1 MKRSY
6 LFLILSILICNYT
19 SAQEAS
25 SDYQIFAKRFIEN
38 IKDNKKEV
46 LADLVVYPL
55 NREYPIPDILDK
67 SDFIKRYDEVF
78 DANFKDEI
86 IKSNPKENW
95 HDMGLRGIM
104 LDKGS
109 IWLDVEGRLTAVN
122 HLSKFEIDL
131 RKKLIDAQKN
141 DLDASIAYFQTPI
154 CILET
159 DKFIIRI
166 DDLGKNNY
174 RFASWAIGKK
184 MSEKPDMILYKGKL
198 IVEGIGGNH
207 QYEFANDKYTY
218 ECAIIILGEKIRL
231 RRDLRYIREVKK
243 YFFKML
249 KLFHDKQKAYSIR
262 IGFLFIALKSLFQAL
277 FVALFALIL
286 VFECSPRFLSF

>member
-6 LFLILSILICNYT
+6 LFVILSILICNYA

-25 SDYQIFAKRFIEN
+25 SEYQIFAKRFIEN
-38 IKDNKKEV
+38 IKDNKKEA

-55 NREYPIPDILDK
+55 NREYPIPDIIDK
-67 SDFIKRYDEVF
+67 TDFIKRYDEVF
-78 DANFKDEI
+78 DANFKDQI
-86 IKSNPKENW
+86 IKSNPEKNW
-95 HDMGLRGIM
+95 YDMGLRGIM
-104 LDKGS
+104 LNKGS
-109 IWLDVEGRLTAVN
+109 IWLDVDGRLTAVN
-122 HLSKFEIDL
+122 YLSKFEIDL
-131 RKKLIDAQKN
+131 KKKLIAEQKN
-141 DLDASIAYFQTPI
+141 DLDASINYFQTPI

-174 RFASWAIGKK
+174 RFASWTIGKK

-218 ECAIIILGEKIRL
+218 ECAIIILGEKNSPPARFTI
-231 RRDLRYIREVKK
+231 YQGSKK
-243 YFFKML
+243 
-249 KLFHDKQKAYSIR
+249 
-262 IGFLFIALKSLFQAL
+262 
-277 FVALFALIL
+277 IL
-286 VFECSPRFLSF
+286 LQDAKIVSR